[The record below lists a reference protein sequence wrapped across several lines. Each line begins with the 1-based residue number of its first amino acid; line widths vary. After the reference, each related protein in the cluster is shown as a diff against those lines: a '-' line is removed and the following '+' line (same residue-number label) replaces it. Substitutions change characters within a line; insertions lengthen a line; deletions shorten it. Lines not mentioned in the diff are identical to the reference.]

1 MIDVGEGNRLPD
13 FGGLVEGVASVGGLA
28 LEFVI
33 GGITLSEKL
42 LEAVELGD
50 VVDEVCKKRLC
61 VRCIANVDPCVF
73 QDEDFIAALCP
84 AVVDDEEED
93 DDVKDEGECEF
104 DRCDANGS
112 YASLGLTVACS
123 ESESGGCPDDVSA
136 ELCLGNVLEPSM
148 ALQTLDRLSQL
159 HPSQLSLSNSQS
171 SLQQSRLTQSQLCHL
186 QTLFQQCRLTQ
197 SHLSQSQCQV
207 DHSQS
212 RLRQAQFDESIVA
225 QLRADV
231 EDLKRTVRTTLRST
245 RAGGGALRG
254 PTTRKFSTT
263 SLERDYQL
271 EFDCSWTMSPAHPLP
286 PKPLKPSVSAQLHT
300 VEAQAAAQ
308 ESKSKEPLED
318 VDAPTKNM
326 RHFC

>member
-1 MIDVGEGNRLPD
+1 M
-13 FGGLVEGVASVGGLA
+13 SVTTGTDAAGAGPFFTGDGGLA
-28 LEFVI
+28 
-33 GGITLSEKL
+33 TLPTREVQRHRPL
-42 LEAVELGD
+42 RQVQ

-123 ESESGGCPDDVSA
+123 ESESGDTRSAGERTGRCP
-136 ELCLGNVLEPSM
+136 EK
-148 ALQTLDRLSQL
+148 QTVFARSRLFQSQL

>member
-1 MIDVGEGNRLPD
+1 ML
-13 FGGLVEGVASVGGLA
+13 FLLT
-28 LEFVI
+28 LEVL
-33 GGITLSEKL
+33 TERSPVT
-42 LEAVELGD
+42 AVT
-50 VVDEVCKKRLC
+50 
-61 VRCIANVDPCVF
+61 
-73 QDEDFIAALCP
+73 AALGVGSTTSVAASACYLPRRCP
-84 AVVDDEEED
+84 E
-93 DDVKDEGECEF
+93 KQ
-104 DRCDANGS
+104 
-112 YASLGLTVACS
+112 TVFARS
-123 ESESGGCPDDVSA
+123 
-136 ELCLGNVLEPSM
+136 
-148 ALQTLDRLSQL
+148 RLFQSQL

>member
-1 MIDVGEGNRLPD
+1 MLFLLTLEVLTERSP
-13 FGGLVEGVASVGGLA
+13 VTAVTAA
-28 LEFVI
+28 LGREVQRHRP
-33 GGITLSEKL
+33 LRQ
-42 LEAVELGD
+42 VQ

-112 YASLGLTVACS
+112 YASLGSTVACS

-148 ALQTLDRLSQL
+148 ALQTLDRLVNAQAAAPEKQTVFARSRLFQSQL

-231 EDLKRTVRTTLRST
+231 EDLKRT
-245 RAGGGALRG
+245 
-254 PTTRKFSTT
+254 FSTT

>member
-1 MIDVGEGNRLPD
+1 ML
-13 FGGLVEGVASVGGLA
+13 FLLT
-28 LEFVI
+28 LEVL
-33 GGITLSEKL
+33 TERSPVT
-42 LEAVELGD
+42 AVT
-50 VVDEVCKKRLC
+50 
-61 VRCIANVDPCVF
+61 
-73 QDEDFIAALCP
+73 AALGVGSTTSVAASACYLPHTRSAGERTGRCP
-84 AVVDDEEED
+84 E
-93 DDVKDEGECEF
+93 KQ
-104 DRCDANGS
+104 
-112 YASLGLTVACS
+112 TVFARS
-123 ESESGGCPDDVSA
+123 
-136 ELCLGNVLEPSM
+136 
-148 ALQTLDRLSQL
+148 RLFQSQL

>member
-1 MIDVGEGNRLPD
+1 MLFLLTLEVLTERSPVTAVTAALGVGSTTSVAASACYLPHWQREVQRHRP
-13 FGGLVEGVASVGGLA
+13 LRQVQ
-28 LEFVI
+28 
-33 GGITLSEKL
+33 
-42 LEAVELGD
+42 
-50 VVDEVCKKRLC
+50 VVDEVCKKRLY

-73 QDEDFIAALCP
+73 QDEDFIAALGP

-112 YASLGLTVACS
+112 YASLGSTVACS

-136 ELCLGNVLEPSM
+136 ELCLGNVLERSM
-148 ALQTLDRLSQL
+148 ALQTLDRLVNAQGAALEKQTVFARSRLFQSQL

-197 SHLSQSQCQV
+197 SQLSQSQCQV

-231 EDLKRTVRTTLRST
+231 EDHLKRTVRTTLRGT
-245 RAGGGALRG
+245 RAGGGFAG
-254 PTTRKFSTT
+254 ADNSK
-263 SLERDYQL
+263 
-271 EFDCSWTMSPAHPLP
+271 
-286 PKPLKPSVSAQLHT
+286 VLHH
-300 VEAQAAAQ
+300 VVGA
-308 ESKSKEPLED
+308 
-318 VDAPTKNM
+318 
-326 RHFC
+326 